1 MSLDEPLLWRFLPDV
16 RTGERSRFLFF
27 AGLLMLI
34 SLGQTIGLA
43 GTEAL
48 FLAKLGIEDL
58 GQAFVAAAI
67 FTTTNDLNAEF
78 PAVAARQ
85 LRWTHVALMCGHE
98 MAVPESQPR
107 CIRAL
112 VLINTDKAP
121 KELSNKYLKGAKNLR
136 LRGLEV

>member
-1 MSLDEPLLWRFLPDV
+1 MTKVRGIRGATTADANTKNAILEATQELLEELIEANGIDPD
-16 RTGERSRFLFF
+16 
-27 AGLLMLI
+27 
-34 SLGQTIGLA
+34 
-43 GTEAL
+43 
-48 FLAKLGIEDL
+48 D
-58 GQAFVAAAI
+58 VAAAI